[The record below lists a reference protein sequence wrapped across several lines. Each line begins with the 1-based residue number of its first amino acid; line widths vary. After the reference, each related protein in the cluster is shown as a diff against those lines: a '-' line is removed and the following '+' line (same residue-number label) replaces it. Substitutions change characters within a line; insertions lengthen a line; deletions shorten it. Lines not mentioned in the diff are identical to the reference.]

1 LNGSHRY
8 WWTAEASTQRD
19 IDRNCRSA
27 DLKYSPDVF
36 SVSMSTAN
44 GSDLDHRMT
53 RIDGQKSDNLIAA
66 PRRKSAIGI
75 FDSGVG
81 GLTVFRAVQRRLPA
95 ESLIY
100 LGDTARIPYGV
111 RSAATIERYAL
122 ECATFVQSRGV
133 KAIVIACNTASAL
146 AANYLRSKCSVPVI
160 GVIRPGA
167 RRAVEQTNNGR
178 IGVIATE
185 ATVASGAYERAIRA
199 LREGLEI
206 TSRACPLFVPLAE
219 EGWLNHPVT
228 FQVAEEYLSQ
238 LRQSGVDTLVLGCTH
253 YPILRP
259 VIERTLGD
267 RLSYVD
273 SGEAVAETLARL
285 LEEQQLSRDNDDQQS
300 EEFYVTDSADRFR
313 RVAELFLGRQL
324 DAVETVKLGNL

>member
-1 LNGSHRY
+1 
-8 WWTAEASTQRD
+8 
-19 IDRNCRSA
+19 
-27 DLKYSPDVF
+27 
-36 SVSMSTAN
+36 MSTAN

-219 EGWLNHPVT
+219 EGWLNHSVT

-273 SGEAVAETLARL
+273 SGEAVAETLAQL

-324 DAVETVKLGNL
+324 DAVETIKLGNL

>member
-1 LNGSHRY
+1 MGTLDDFSPQS
-8 WWTAEASTQRD
+8 A
-19 IDRNCRSA
+19 IRNPQS
-27 DLKYSPDVF
+27 
-36 SVSMSTAN
+36 
-44 GSDLDHRMT
+44 G
-53 RIDGQKSDNLIAA
+53 A
-66 PRRKSAIGI
+66 PIGI

-81 GLTVFRAVQRRLPA
+81 GLTVFRAVERRLPN

-111 RSAATIERYAL
+111 RSAATVERYAL
-122 ECATFVQSRGV
+122 ECATFVQSKGV

-160 GVIRPGA
+160 GVIRPGS
-167 RRAVEQTNNGR
+167 RRAVEQTRNGH

-185 ATVASGAYERAIRA
+185 ATVASGAYQRAMLAIRS
-199 LREGLEI
+199 GLEI

-228 FQVAEEYLSQ
+228 LQVAEEYLAE
-238 LRQSGVDTLVLGCTH
+238 LRSSRVDTLVLGCTH

-267 RLSYVD
+267 QIKYVD
-273 SGEAVAETLARL
+273 SGEAVAETLAQML
-285 LEEQQLSRDNDDQQS
+285 QEQGLACESGPPRT
-300 EEFYVTDSADRFR
+300 EEFYVTDSAARFR
-313 RVAELFLGRQL
+313 RVAELFLGRPL
-324 DAVETVKLGNL
+324 DSVETVELGIV